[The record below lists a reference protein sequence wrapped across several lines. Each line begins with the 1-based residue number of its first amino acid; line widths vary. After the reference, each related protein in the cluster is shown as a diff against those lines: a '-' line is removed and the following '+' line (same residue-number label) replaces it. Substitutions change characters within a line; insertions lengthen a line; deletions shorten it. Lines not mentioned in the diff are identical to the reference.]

1 MKTNEKV
8 RYQRKIMQHHLDALS
23 VMFPAHTRN
32 FLETTL
38 ATHDGDVEKTVEY
51 LLGEST
57 ETDSRLAQALLLEM
71 ATQWESETK
80 QRIPDDIRSDAAR
93 LETFLR
99 QETGKKSQPNE
110 FAKLARSTLHSTKS
124 LSDRALGGMRDM
136 MTRLTA
142 SRATTSPIFHNHM
155 TEPMLS
161 PLDTDRDN
169 QSSSSHC

>member
-1 MKTNEKV
+1 
-8 RYQRKIMQHHLDALS
+8 MQHHLDALS

-51 LLGEST
+51 LLGESI
-57 ETDSRLAQALLLEM
+57 ETDSRLAQSLLLEM

-99 QETGKKSQPNE
+99 QETGKKPNE

-124 LSDRALGGMRDM
+124 LSDRAVGGMRNM

-142 SRATTSPIFHNHM
+142 PHRATTSPIFHNHM

-161 PLDTDRDN
+161 PLDADRDN
-169 QSSSSHC
+169 QSSSSHR